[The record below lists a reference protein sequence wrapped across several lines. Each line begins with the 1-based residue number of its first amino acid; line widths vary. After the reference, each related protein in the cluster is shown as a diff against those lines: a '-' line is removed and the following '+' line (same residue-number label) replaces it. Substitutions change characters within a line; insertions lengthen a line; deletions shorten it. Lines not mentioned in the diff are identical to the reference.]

1 MEAVLV
7 EEGPERVICKDVC
20 EGSDAKGPSQGG
32 CGGEEQAGSARSL
45 FNGGAGA
52 AVISSWHHRKPF
64 SSALR
69 CQMLPGTAVA
79 GGRRASLGRA
89 GRKGSLS
96 RGTDGGQRGEHP
108 REG

>member
-1 MEAVLV
+1 MQRDPAEVAVEV
-7 EEGPERVICKDVC
+7 SP
-20 EGSDAKGPSQGG
+20 
-32 CGGEEQAGSARSL
+32 EEQAGSAL
-45 FNGGAGA
+45 FLFDSSAGA
-52 AVISSWHHRKPF
+52 AVISSWHHKKPF

-89 GRKGSLS
+89 ARKGSLS